1 MRNRIFTNWR
11 TSLLGALFL
20 IISLSL
26 VFNKIIAWSEFMAF
40 LPTILGLLYVK
51 DTIFQVNPKND

>member
-1 MRNRIFTNWR
+1 MKTRLFTNWR

-20 IISLSL
+20 VISLSL

-40 LPTILGLLYVK
+40 LPTILGLLYVR
-51 DTIFQVNPKND
+51 DTIFKVNPKE